1 MSHSNKNKSVI
12 TIRRRHFIGILALL
26 TLVFIHVLLMLFWKS
41 LRICFLIPYL
51 SSLRIWNYFRD
62 PLFNVSSH
70 CMFLRKES
78 SLLREIREPVRSYI
92 IDVCSSVSARDCNA
106 CFSQILE
113 KRTFGYLN
121 EEEVSLF
128 MTQRTFDSFCS
139 SCSKIVT
146 LNNSDLTKNSKNFQ
160 PLLGQVRHHILSHSL
175 EYWVLSIMPNRPVRD

>member
-1 MSHSNKNKSVI
+1 MLNQFPFEYVTLKHKQVGDYNSKTALYRNFGFVNP
-12 TIRRRHFIGILALL
+12 GIYSCAVDAFLEIS
-26 TLVFIHVLLMLFWKS
+26 THLF
-41 LRICFLIPYL
+41 LPYL
-51 SSLRIWNYFRD
+51 SSLRIWNDFRD

-78 SLLREIREPVRSYI
+78 SLLREIREPVWSYI
-92 IDVCSSVSARDCNA
+92 IDVCSSVSARDCNV

-146 LNNSDLTKNSKNFQ
+146 LNNRGLTKNSKNFQ
-160 PLLGQVRHHILSHSL
+160 PLLGQVRHHILSHS
-175 EYWVLSIMPNRPVRD
+175 